1 MTMSELKISVGR
13 GVVNPDNVLQGQC
26 PARTMQKMHM
36 RGLQLLV
43 AFIRVF
49 GRAGFQQLVQW
60 TGFHGLHNVP
70 LGQCQSSI
78 FLWAAGGAGAAAAA
92 AAAVTHTKSCLD
104 NVPQI

>member
-1 MTMSELKISVGR
+1 MSELKISVGR

-78 FLWAAGGAGAAAAA
+78 FLWAAGGGGRGGGGGGCNPHK
-92 AAAVTHTKSCLD
+92 VLLG
-104 NVPQI
+104 